1 MTKNLFAFF
10 EPDKNGQHFWEKDI
24 FGTETQASANT
35 MAELCRH
42 MSFMLDAGIAFESA
56 ISAMLSIK
64 TKDKRLRIS
73 LQNAL
78 NDIMRGE
85 SVSSA
90 FKNAKYFPSFVSSMC
105 RIGEIS
111 DNMPQVMSLLADYY
125 EESAKNREDIRSA
138 LMYPAIVA
146 VMMLFMIVA
155 AVVYVLPQYASVFA
169 ASDVELP
176 LLTRVLLNLSDILIT
191 RWWVILPGLGAFIL
205 ALSAFAKSTRGSLL
219 VDYCKL
225 YLPPIS
231 IVYRQMIN
239 LQIVQAMALLLQSH
253 QHLVD
258 SVLAVSSLI
267 PNSHVAKD
275 LEKLA
280 AGLQEGK
287 SFSTLIQEIPY
298 IDQIITKIAVI
309 GEETGNMAQ
318 AFNHASEYSRHKFK
332 QMSQRLSKLVE
343 PAITLVLGLA
353 LALVMLSIIL
363 PTFAMTEFVGY

>member
-1 MTKNLFAFF
+1 MIKSFFATD
-10 EPDKNGQHFWEKDI
+10 DKGQYFWEKDI
-24 FGTETQASANT
+24 FGTDTKASSAT

-42 MSFMLDAGIAFESA
+42 LSFMLEAGIAFESA
-56 ISAMLSIK
+56 ISAMLSAK
-64 TKDKRLRIS
+64 MEDKRLRIG
-73 LQNAL
+73 LQSAL

-85 SVSSA
+85 SLSVA
-90 FKNAKYFPSFVSSMC
+90 FENAGYFPKFMCSMC

-111 DNMPQVMSLLADYY
+111 DNLPQVMTLLADYY

-146 VMMLFMIVA
+146 IMMLFMIVA
-155 AVVYVLPQYASVFA
+155 AVVYVLPQYALVFT
-169 ASDVELP
+169 ASDIELP
-176 LLTRVLLNLSDILIT
+176 LLTRALLGLSDLLIT
-191 RWWVILPGLGAFIL
+191 RWWIISPVVMIFVIVL
-205 ALSAFAKSTRGSLL
+205 AALVKSSKGRLFL
-219 VDYCKL
+219 DYCQI

-231 IVYRQMIN
+231 IIYKQMIN
-239 LQIVQAMALLLQSH
+239 LQVIQAMALLLTSH

-258 SVLAVSSLI
+258 SVLAVSNII
-267 PNSHVAKD
+267 PNCHVARD

-287 SFSTLIQEIPY
+287 SFSELIQQISY
-298 IDQIITKIAVI
+298 IDQIISRIAVI

-343 PAITLVLGLA
+343 PAIILVLGVV

>member
-1 MTKNLFAFF
+1 MIKNLFAAD
-10 EPDKNGQHFWEKDI
+10 ENGQHFWEKDI
-24 FGTETQASANT
+24 FGTESKASANT

-56 ISAMLSIK
+56 ISAMLSAK
-64 TKDKRLRIS
+64 TKDKRLRVG
-73 LQNAL
+73 LQSAL

-85 SVSSA
+85 SLSSA
-90 FKNAKYFPSFVSSMC
+90 FENAGYFPQFMCSMC

-111 DNMPQVMSLLADYY
+111 DNLPRVMSLLADYY

-146 VMMLFMIVA
+146 VMMLFMIIA

-176 LLTRVLLNLSDILIT
+176 MLTRVLLNLSDVLIT
-191 RWWVILPGLGAFIL
+191 RWWIILPGVSVFIIALVAFV
-205 ALSAFAKSTRGSLL
+205 KSESGRSLL
-219 VDYCKL
+219 DYCQL

-239 LQIVQAMALLLQSH
+239 LHVVQAMALLLQSH
-253 QHLVD
+253 QHLAD
-258 SVLAVSSLI
+258 SVLAVSNLV
-267 PNSHVAKD
+267 PNSRVAKD
-275 LEKLA
+275 LESLA

-287 SFSTLIQEIPY
+287 SFSILIQEIPY
-298 IDQIITKIAVI
+298 IDPIITRIAVI

-318 AFNHASEYSRHKFK
+318 AFNHASEYSRHKFR

-343 PAITLVLGLA
+343 PAITLVLGVA

>member
-1 MTKNLFAFF
+1 MIKNFFLLF
-10 EPDKNGQHFWEKDI
+10 EMDEKGQHFWEKDI
-24 FGTETQASANT
+24 FGTETKASANT

-56 ISAMLSIK
+56 ISAMLSTK
-64 TKDKRLRIS
+64 MKDKRLRVG
-73 LQNAL
+73 LQSAL

-85 SVSSA
+85 SLSSA
-90 FKNAKYFPSFVSSMC
+90 FENAGYFPQFMCSMC

-111 DNMPQVMSLLADYY
+111 DNLPQVMNLLADYY

-146 VMMLFMIVA
+146 VMMLFMIIA
-155 AVVYVLPQYASVFA
+155 AVVYVLPQYALVFE
-169 ASDVELP
+169 ASDVHLP
-176 LLTRVLLNLSDILIT
+176 LLTRALLNFSEILIT
-191 RWWVILPGLGAFIL
+191 RWWIILPCVV
-205 ALSAFAKSTRGSLL
+205 ALMIAVSAFAKSDRGRSL
-219 VDYCKL
+219 VGYCQL

-239 LQIVQAMALLLQSH
+239 LQVVQAMALLLQSH
-253 QHLVD
+253 QHLAD
-258 SVLAVSSLI
+258 SVLAVSNIVS
-267 PNSHVAKD
+267 NSRVAKD
-275 LEKLA
+275 LEALA
-280 AGLQEGK
+280 AGLQEGE

-298 IDQIITKIAVI
+298 IDQLITRIAII

-318 AFNHASEYSRHKFK
+318 AFNHASGYSRHRFR

-343 PAITLVLGLA
+343 PAITLILGVA